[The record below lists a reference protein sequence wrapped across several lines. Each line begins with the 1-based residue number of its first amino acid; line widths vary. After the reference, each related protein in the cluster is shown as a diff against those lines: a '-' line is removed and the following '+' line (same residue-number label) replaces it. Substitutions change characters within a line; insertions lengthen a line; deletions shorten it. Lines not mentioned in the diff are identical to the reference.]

1 MRSDADA
8 KVMAP
13 APAKVYTP
21 GSMSQQATREVPR
34 SVEPTLDA
42 ILDALGALETE
53 LRCTLRLGAQADR
66 VRSIVRA
73 LTPPRVSRSSMECL
87 EVPCAYFA
95 GGELSIEP
103 SSHDTLDVYAPGYA
117 LTPETARQVAQYM
130 LAWATAE
137 P

>member
-1 MRSDADA
+1 
-8 KVMAP
+8 MAP
-13 APAKVYTP
+13 APAYVYTP
-21 GSMSQQATREVPR
+21 WSMSQPATREVPR

-73 LTPPRVSRSSMECL
+73 LTPPRVSRASMDCL
-87 EVPCAYFA
+87 DVPCADS
-95 GGELSIEP
+95 GSNDLSVEP

-117 LTPETARQVAQYM
+117 ALTPEAAREVAQYM
-130 LAWATAE
+130 LAWANAE

>member
-1 MRSDADA
+1 
-8 KVMAP
+8 MAP
-13 APAKVYTP
+13 APAEVYTT
-21 GSMSQQATREVPR
+21 GSMSQPATREVPR

-73 LTPPRVSRSSMECL
+73 LTPPRVSRSSMDCL
-87 EVPCAYFA
+87 EVPCADA
-95 GGELSIEP
+95 AWNELSVEP
-103 SSHDTLDVYAPGYA
+103 SSHDTLDVYVTSYAA
-117 LTPETARQVAQYM
+117 LTPETAREVAAFM
-130 LAWATAE
+130 LAWANAE